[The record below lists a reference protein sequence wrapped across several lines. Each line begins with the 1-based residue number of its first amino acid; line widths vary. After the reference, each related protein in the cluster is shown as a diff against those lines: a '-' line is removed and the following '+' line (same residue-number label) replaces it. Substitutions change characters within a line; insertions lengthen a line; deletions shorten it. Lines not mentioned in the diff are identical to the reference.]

1 MSTRAITAISDFSSS
16 LGMSSHLSKLPGTSN
31 ETVKLESG
39 GEALVLYGV
48 PVFRS
53 GTFRDSMGDENTWT
67 DTHIAEMVSHF
78 QQLSSSGAF
87 DRVPVRCDHYSIFS
101 GGLSNVIGYHDNL
114 RAEKHV
120 SPVDNVEYT
129 YLVADLYILRE
140 DAKANIASGLWTKRS
155 AEIGAYRTN
164 DNTQFWPTLTGTA
177 FVDIPAVEG
186 LSFSQQVNT
195 DHRTVVIPE
204 GTMPQPASNDNQNHD
219 QGAGAPATKFRIGDT
234 ETSDFAAV
242 QAHIDAQAA
251 ELATLR
257 EFQTSTVKNERTG
270 FVEAL
275 ADANKILATQKDVF
289 SNMALKMSP
298 DEFTAFRDSFG
309 ESGPHRML
317 GNYAAQQQTA
327 PAPGTL
333 QADAQTQAAD
343 QDAIDAAQVRMHAA
357 VASSPE
363 EVEAIAGYTCFTSL
377 KARHPEATVES
388 VLAGNYS

>member
-1 MSTRAITAISDFSSS
+1 MSTRTITAISDFSSN
-16 LGMSSHLSKLPGTSN
+16 LGMAKHLSKMPGSSY
-31 ETVKLESG
+31 ETVRLESG

-78 QQLSSSGAF
+78 QQLSASGAF

-114 RAEKHV
+114 RAEKH
-120 SPVDNVEYT
+120 SSSVDGQEYT

-164 DNTQFWPTLTGTA
+164 DNTEFWPTLTGTA

-186 LSFSQQVNT
+186 LSFSKQVNT

-204 GTMPQPASNDNQNHD
+204 GTMPQPASNDQQNHN
-219 QGAGAPATKFRIGDT
+219 QGPGDPAAKFRIGDT

-242 QAHIDAQAA
+242 QAHIDAQAS
-251 ELATLR
+251 ELKTLR
-257 EFQTSTVKNERTG
+257 EFQTNSVKSERTG

-275 ADANKILATQKDVF
+275 AESNKILATQKDVF
-289 SNMALKMSP
+289 SNMALKMTP
-298 DEFTAFRDSFG
+298 EEFTSFRDSFG
-309 ESGPHRML
+309 DAGPHRML
-317 GNYAAQQQTA
+317 GNYAAQQQSA
-327 PAPGTL
+327 PAPGSPEAGAS
-333 QADAQTQAAD
+333 QQIAE
-343 QDAIDAAQVRMHAA
+343 QDSIDAAQVRMHAA
-357 VASSPE
+357 VASRPE
-363 EVEAIAGYTCFTSL
+363 DIQAISEYACFTSL

-388 VLAGNYS
+388 VVAGNYS